1 MKQNNNDEINKE
13 RKYDNKDLNL
23 ISLNLTPSK
32 IDNPYKIKTEK
43 ENQNNTYKKSVTFSE
58 QNNFNTTS
66 SNNYFYD
73 SNKNPNNP
81 ISINK
86 KKYPYDH
93 IIPSINLL
101 EKHLLDF
108 KQTLRKDD
116 INNYNK
122 KYPDNNTKVNYN
134 FLNLENKAESKPS
147 FIKSNLYLF
156 NNQHRQ
162 NQNTINHMEKER
174 KYLILKNNELE
185 NEIKKLDLK
194 LNENYK
200 KFTKNPYDSLNNNKK
215 NEENLSIMEQNAR
228 MRNQIKDLDKK
239 INNLKSQI
247 KNAKELCLRKE
258 ETNNFKSNTL
268 LEIQTWKQRCSMLTD
283 IFMKN
288 LHDIKVELKKD
299 KFVYKIAI
307 REIKKSFE
315 NNINDMYKHYHN
327 LMQKNEKN
335 IKILQKEHS
344 DLIEKEM
351 KIKQVYLYNF
361 SK

>member
-1 MKQNNNDEINKE
+1 MKQNNNEEINKE

-32 IDNPYKIKTEK
+32 IDNPYEIKTEK
-43 ENQNNTYKKSVTFSE
+43 KSQNNIYKKSVTFSE
-58 QNNFNTTS
+58 NKNFNTTS

-86 KKYPYDH
+86 KNYPYDH

-116 INNYNK
+116 INYYNN

-134 FLNLENKAESKPS
+134 FINKENKTQIKPS

-156 NNQHRQ
+156 NDEHRQ
-162 NQNTINHMEKER
+162 NQNIINHMEKER

-185 NEIKKLDLK
+185 NEIKKLDSK
-194 LNENYK
+194 LNENYNK
-200 KFTKNPYDSLNNNKK
+200 YSKNPNDNLKDNKK

-228 MRNQIKDLDKK
+228 MRNKIKDLDKK

-283 IFMKN
+283 NFIKN

-315 NNINDMYKHYHN
+315 NNINDMYKNYHH
-327 LMQKNEKN
+327 LMEKNEKN